1 MTHDVVN
8 YDGGLTTTPQQ
19 LIYPKT
25 VEDIQNVLRDAD
37 RFPGPVRAMGSYH
50 SLTPCVST
58 KGTIV
63 NMSHMNRIL
72 GIDLATMTL
81 AAQSG
86 LQIYDAA
93 TTLRR
98 LNLQLITNVEIG
110 NMTLG
115 AAACCQSK
123 DGLDGGEVNAH
134 VTRIKWVSPSGEL
147 AEASETGL
155 PELLRLVRSSYGLCG
170 VVYEVTFRIKPLE
183 AIHFT
188 YIPRR
193 VDELTQGE
201 VDAIIDSA
209 DGLVC
214 WTVGK
219 TANFQVR
226 SHAVRA
232 GALGTV
238 AAAIRRRLWNHTEAH
253 AGRLI
258 DLYAP
263 KSLHDPLQNAWFF
276 GSQTVFSTLRLFG
289 GFTLDNPDKIVDYR
303 STPPSCKY
311 AFTFWAFPRAQW
323 LSTLKEYLTFADQH
337 FNKYGFRC
345 NMALG
350 SYFIRQH
357 RSSLLSYA
365 YDGDVFSID
374 PIHAFTDRPAWDHFL
389 QEFNAF
395 AYERGGIPLLNQ
407 SPFIEKKHVEKAFGE
422 RWREFSRWVKNQD
435 PTGRMQNPFFAE
447 LLSG

>member
-8 YDGGLTTTPQQ
+8 YDGGLTATPQQ

-25 VEDIQNVLRDAD
+25 VEDIQNVLRDTG

-81 AAQSG
+81 TAQSG

-93 TTLRR
+93 ATLRR

-134 VTRIKWVSPSGEL
+134 VTKIKWVSPSGEL

-183 AIHFT
+183 AIRLT

-193 VDELTQGE
+193 GANAGRGRRHYRLGRGFGLLDSRQDREL
-201 VDAIIDSA
+201 S
-209 DGLVC
+209 
-214 WTVGK
+214 
-219 TANFQVR
+219 
-226 SHAVRA
+226 
-232 GALGTV
+232 GAL
-238 AAAIRRRLWNHTEAH
+238 ACCSRRRLGDGGRGDPAPPMEPYRGACRALDRSLRSEIAARPAAKCLVFRITDCLFNVAPLRRLHSRQPGQDRRLSKHTAVVQVCFH
-253 AGRLI
+253 VLGLSAR
-258 DLYAP
+258 AM
-263 KSLHDPLQNAWFF
+263 A
-276 GSQTVFSTLRLFG
+276 
-289 GFTLDNPDKIVDYR
+289 LDAKGISDVRR
-303 STPPSCKY
+303 ST
-311 AFTFWAFPRAQW
+311 FQ
-323 LSTLKEYLTFADQH
+323 
-337 FNKYGFRC
+337 
-345 NMALG
+345 
-350 SYFIRQH
+350 
-357 RSSLLSYA
+357 
-365 YDGDVFSID
+365 
-374 PIHAFTDRPAWDHFL
+374 
-389 QEFNAF
+389 
-395 AYERGGIPLLNQ
+395 
-407 SPFIEKKHVEKAFGE
+407 
-422 RWREFSRWVKNQD
+422 
-435 PTGRMQNPFFAE
+435 
-447 LLSG
+447 

>member
-8 YDGGLTTTPQQ
+8 YDGGLTATPQQ

-25 VEDIQNVLRDAD
+25 VEDIQDVLRDTG

-58 KGTIV
+58 QGTIV

-72 GIDLATMTL
+72 GIDLTTMTL
-81 AAQSG
+81 TAQSG

-93 TTLRR
+93 AALRR

-170 VVYEVTFRIKPLE
+170 VVYEVTFRIKPVE
-183 AIHFT
+183 AIRFT

-193 VDELTQGE
+193 VEELTQGE

-209 DGLVC
+209 EGLVC

-263 KSLHDPLQNAWFF
+263 KSLHDPLQNAWFS
-276 GSQTVFSTLRLFG
+276 GSRTVFSTLRLSG

-323 LSTLKEYLTFADQH
+323 LATLKEYLTFADQH
-337 FNKYGFRC
+337 FDQYGFRC

-374 PIHAFTDRPAWDHFL
+374 PIHAYTDRPAWDRFL
-389 QEFNAF
+389 QAFNAF
-395 AYERGGIPLLNQ
+395 AYERGGVPLLNQ
-407 SPFIEKKHVEKAFGE
+407 SPFIEKKHVETAFGD
-422 RWREFSRWVKNQD
+422 RWREFSRWVKSQD
-435 PTGRMQNPFFAE
+435 PTGRMQNPFFAD
-447 LLSG
+447 LLSD